1 MRRHRVRA
9 GFGVAA
15 KSPGSGTVRRGT
27 DARTHPEN
35 SLVFAPICT
44 CSSSP
49 TTVSHSSS
57 STGRSAQ
64 VVVVEK
70 KRGRRPS
77 RDDDDDDDDDDGA
90 GGEGIEPRGSETRV
104 EMIAASLD
112 RDASARRSIPD
123 ASRHDRAI
131 SGALPTG
138 APRVFVSSACEV
150 THSHTFASQPIT
162 CAQLACLPLPLFCSS
177 RNSNCL
183 GEIQISPLG
192 RGSTTAASARTPS
205 HWLVS
210 THVPTRYGR

>member
-1 MRRHRVRA
+1 
-9 GFGVAA
+9 
-15 KSPGSGTVRRGT
+15 
-27 DARTHPEN
+27 
-35 SLVFAPICT
+35 LVFAPICT

-77 RDDDDDDDDDDGA
+77 RDDDDDDAGDG
-90 GGEGIEPRGSETRV
+90 GIEPRGSETRV

-112 RDASARRSIPD
+112 RDASARRSIAD

-138 APRVFVSSACEV
+138 APRVFVSSCEV
-150 THSHTFASQPIT
+150 
-162 CAQLACLPLPLFCSS
+162 
-177 RNSNCL
+177 
-183 GEIQISPLG
+183 
-192 RGSTTAASARTPS
+192 
-205 HWLVS
+205 
-210 THVPTRYGR
+210 